1 MISSKS
7 LQVFRDAIQN
17 EFHMVLDCYD
27 AKKRPAAGNAL
38 PFAEAAASGSVITV
52 EDETDVTGYLVS
64 RQVLEPAVL
73 HAIRMFIRALLH
85 QEQQDL
91 RMERVFRQESIL
103 VTRMVSEDARF
114 NHHDIVAFGA
124 DLGYKLEH
132 PMAVIVASLEAS
144 YNHCMNMNLGYE
156 SATNDAK
163 TAIIQR
169 LKEHTCMNKQDIVAF
184 VQNQYLVV
192 LKAIEDCRD
201 RETLYR
207 VTDKV
212 AQAVSEVLNSFRLFR
227 CYVAPP
233 EIIESFDR
241 ASLAYRAALDCIGY
255 AQRTDLDHSVITHD
269 DVLYH
274 LFASQLPDKV
284 QVACIAPRVQALLQ
298 QNPETVQSLIQCF
311 EAYSNNGLNIAT
323 TAEVV
328 YMHRNTVKKKLEKLY
343 QLTGYDPAGDF
354 HDLLMNKLILEQYL
368 AESRGL

>member
-1 MISSKS
+1 MISSKP
-7 LQVFRDAIQN
+7 LQLFRDTIQN
-17 EFHMVLDCYD
+17 EFRIALDCQD
-27 AKKRPAAGNAL
+27 ARIRPETA
-38 PFAEAAASGSVITV
+38 GSVIEV
-52 EDETDVTGYLVS
+52 GDETDVTGYLVS
-64 RQVLEPAVL
+64 RNPLEPAVL
-73 HAIRMFIRALLH
+73 HAIRMFIRAMLH
-85 QEQQDL
+85 QEQQEL
-91 RMERVFRQESIL
+91 RMERVFREESIL
-103 VTRMVSEDARF
+103 VTRMVSEDARV

-156 SATNDAK
+156 SATNEAK
-163 TAIIQR
+163 TGIIQQM
-169 LKEHTCMNKQDIVAF
+169 KEHACMNRQDIVTF
-184 VQNQYLVV
+184 VQSDYLVV
-192 LKAIEDCRD
+192 LKSIEDCRD

-207 VTDKV
+207 VMDRV

-233 EIIESFDR
+233 EIIETFDR
-241 ASLAYRAALDCIGY
+241 ACFAYRAALDCIGY
-255 AQRTDLDHSVITHD
+255 AQRMNLNHSVITHD

-274 LFASQLPDKV
+274 LFASRLPDRV
-284 QVACIAPRVQALLQ
+284 QVSCIAPRVQALLD

-311 EAYSNNGLNIAT
+311 EAYIDNGLNVAT

-354 HDLLMNKLILEQYL
+354 RDLLMNKLILQQYQTQ
-368 AESRGL
+368 SGRV